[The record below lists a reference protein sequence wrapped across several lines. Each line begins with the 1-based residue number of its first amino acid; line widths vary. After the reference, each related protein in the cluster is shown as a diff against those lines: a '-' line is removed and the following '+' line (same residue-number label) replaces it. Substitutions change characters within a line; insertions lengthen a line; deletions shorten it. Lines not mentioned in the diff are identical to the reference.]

1 MKNLICW
8 KRDIEYY
15 SKYVC
20 MEYIYWVYKYMLI
33 KYVKLFIEKVYGN

>member
-1 MKNLICW
+1 ML